1 MSEFKIQP
9 LADRVIVQPKLPDE
23 KTSGGIILPDT
34 AKEKPAEG
42 TVVAV
47 GSGHFESGKL
57 IDMSVKIGDNVIYS
71 KYGGSEIKV
80 EGSDYLIMSESDILG
95 IVN

>member
-1 MSEFKIQP
+1 MNDFKIKP
-9 LADRVIVQPKLPDE
+9 LTDRVIIKPKLPDE

-42 TVVAV
+42 NVVAV
-47 GSGHFESGKL
+47 GRGHYENGKL

-80 EGSDYLIMSESDILG
+80 EGADYLIMSESDILG